1 MMKHLS
7 IFFILFAVLVSCN
20 GHDPDEQDTTGRFV
34 TSVSVSCQ
42 QPQAASGIT
51 RAEDDDH
58 SIIAEDDD
66 HFIII
71 DQFRVGDK
79 LYFSQLPPTGT
90 PNFTD
95 PESTDNPLYIY
106 RYDGRSAEWSDGY
119 NFSLPEDAKN
129 GTSPIFDWR
138 TVKEI
143 GSVGNAFSLYAMYFP
158 GDNEYRLNIETDQRG
173 PEENRY
179 DTSNFVKSDIMGA
192 YHATSSLY
200 TRLRFRL
207 FHLMVYLKVKLYVPV
222 LDTQS
227 EDGNV
232 SYSGFKEGAVQSAQV
247 LNVSTQLNIEW
258 RANRSSD
265 TEAPLTQQA
274 TEPKATIFMYGHEPD
289 EEKIETIEI
298 ADYYTNE
305 PYGKDQVRTY
315 EFSVLFPMQ
324 TVGDN
329 FLCFTLQS
337 PYSGDLRYYYFSGSQ
352 IVGDKSE
359 SYGLTQGTRQELH
372 LYLPRKTNETVL
384 VGAKILPWLP
394 ADTEMTV
401 TKDPQGN
408 D

>member
-20 GHDPDEQDTTGRFV
+20 GQDPEEQDTTGQFV

-51 RAEDDDH
+51 RAGE
-58 SIIAEDDD
+58 D
-66 HFIII
+66 HFIITE
-71 DQFRVGDK
+71 QFQVGDK

-106 RYDGRSAEWSDGY
+106 SYDGRQAEWSDGY
-119 NFSLPEDAKN
+119 NFSLPEEDAKN

-158 GDNEYRLNIETDQRG
+158 GDNNYRLDIQTDQRG

-207 FHLMVYLKVKLYVPV
+207 FHLMVYLKIKLYVPV
-222 LDTQS
+222 FES
-227 EDGNV
+227 EKKDGDF
-232 SYSGFKEGAVQSAQV
+232 SYSGFNEGAVQSAQV

-274 TEPKATIFMYGHEPD
+274 TGPKATIFMYGHEPD
-289 EEKIETIEI
+289 ETNIETIDI

-305 PYGKDQVRTY
+305 PYGEDRVRTY

-337 PYSGDLRYYYFSGSQ
+337 PNSENDFRYYYFSGSQ
-352 IVGDKSE
+352 IVGDKSD
-359 SYGLTQGTRQELH
+359 SYGLTQGTLQELH

-384 VGAKILPWLP
+384 IGAKILPWLP
-394 ADTEMTV
+394 AETDMTV
-401 TKDPQGN
+401 TKDPQSN